1 MTDTNADLDLPSTA
15 SLLDLPE
22 RTLRRWAENGAVPS
36 RGSNGSLRFQ
46 RNDVI
51 EWARSMGMRVQGSVH
66 DNHGKH
72 EPNALAGALRRGAL
86 VDDLVGRDAYS
97 AIEDL
102 VRHMPALSEFGVAN
116 IDSDTLL
123 ARLIAREQL
132 ASTAIGHGF
141 AVPHCRSPL
150 GVELGQSIVVLG
162 RLRSSV
168 DWHSIDGAPVDTMI
182 LVLSNRLEIQLELLR
197 RIALTLRVP
206 EVRQL
211 VRSSRDLTS
220 ICDAIEAVRE

>member
-15 SLLDLPE
+15 TLLDLPE

-51 EWARSMGMRVQGSVH
+51 EWARSMGMRVQGGAN
-66 DNHGKH
+66 DQQRKH
-72 EPNALAGALRRGAL
+72 EPNALASALRRGAL
-86 VDDLVGRDAYS
+86 VDDLTGRDSYS

-102 VRHMPALSEFGVAN
+102 VRHMPSLSEFGVAN

-123 ARLIAREQL
+123 ARLIAREHL
-132 ASTAIGHGF
+132 ASTAIGYGF

-150 GVELGQSIVVLG
+150 GAGLGQCIVVLG
-162 RLRSSV
+162 RLRSAV
-168 DWHSIDGAPVDTMI
+168 DWHSIDGSPVDTMI
-182 LVLSNRLEIQLELLR
+182 LVLSNRLETQLELLR
-197 RIALTLRVP
+197 RIALALRVP
-206 EVRQL
+206 EARQL
-211 VRSSRDLTS
+211 VRSSGDLTS
-220 ICDAIEAVRE
+220 ICDAIEAIRE